1 MEDVSRSHPELTMIR
16 TRQFILLTAFCFGAL
31 AAAEPASKLRVLVI
45 GNSFSNNALHY
56 LKDIAG
62 AADCTLDVTH
72 LMVGGSPLKLHWD
85 KAEKALKDPQ
95 DVEGKYGSTG
105 SLPENLAKGPWD
117 IVTIQQYSLQSH
129 DPATYRPFADQL
141 VALIRERA
149 PQARLC
155 IHQTWA
161 YRVDDPRFGS
171 GAKNDLPSAEEMYRR
186 VRAAYV
192 GVAKDLHLDI
202 IPVGEAF
209 HLATSDAAWGF
220 KIDTAWNSKTA
231 ESPSLPDQRH
241 SLNVGWKWSAKDG
254 KSTLAYD
261 GHHANSTG
269 EYLAGCVWFET
280 FFHRSVEGNKF
291 HPKDVTAE
299 DAAFLQQTA
308 HKAVEAEAALTK

>member
-1 MEDVSRSHPELTMIR
+1 MIR
-16 TRQFILLTAFCFGAL
+16 TQRFLLLTALCFGAL
-31 AAAEPASKLRVLVI
+31 TAAEPATKLRVLVV

-72 LMVGGSPLKLHWD
+72 LMVGGSPLKLHWG

-95 DVEGKYGSTG
+95 DVEGKYGDGGKTG

-117 IVTIQQYSLQSH
+117 IVTMQQYSKEAH

-161 YRVDDPRFGS
+161 YRLDDPRFGT
-171 GAKNDLPSAEEMYRR
+171 GPGTDLKDAEEMHRL
-186 VRAAYV
+186 VRAAYI
-192 GVAKDLHLDI
+192 GVAKELKLDV

-209 HLATSDAAWGF
+209 HIANSDSMWGF
-220 KIDTAWNSKTA
+220 KVDTAWNKKTA
-231 ESPSLPDQRH
+231 EFPSLPEQRH
-241 SLNVGWKWSAKDG
+241 SLNVGWSWSTKDG
-254 KSTLAYD
+254 KKNLAYD

-280 FFHRSVEGNKF
+280 FYHRSVVGNTYR
-291 HPKDVTAE
+291 PKDISAE
-299 DAAFLQQTA
+299 DATYLQQTA
-308 HKAVEAEAALTK
+308 HKAVEAEYPSKQ